1 MASGMRREE
10 FQKTAASGH
19 MLTFEGAIVT
29 NADAMVGCCGGEILC
44 MKWLGWFGG
53 GLLVKSLEVQ
63 AICGTVFSSKQQA
76 KHSTGIS

>member
-10 FQKTAASGH
+10 FQKTAPSGH

-29 NADAMVGCCGGEILC
+29 NADAMVGCRGGEMLC

-53 GLLVKSLEVQ
+53 GLLLKSLEVQ
-63 AICGTVFSSKQQA
+63 AMCGTASEAQYQQ
-76 KHSTGIS
+76 GCPN